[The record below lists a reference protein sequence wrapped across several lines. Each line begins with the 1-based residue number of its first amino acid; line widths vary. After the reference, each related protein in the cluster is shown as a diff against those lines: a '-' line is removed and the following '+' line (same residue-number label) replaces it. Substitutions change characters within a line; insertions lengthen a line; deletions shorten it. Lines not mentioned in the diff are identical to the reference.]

1 MHAIY
6 SQLLRKDGS
15 MSAVALDVCHG
26 SLAHRGWH
34 SSSTIVGVPPLR
46 QSYIT
51 PHFAKC
57 SPVATLKL
65 RLVSPTAG
73 APSRVYKTG
82 VMQNCLRWSG
92 RQSSALPGR
101 SRALRA
107 AVCRPSAVL
116 ALWPMSGALRIVFV
130 SGFAVYVVFAPA
142 HPWGLLASQHRPRGL
157 PVRPPRGLP
166 QTRAK
171 TRRVTVVAGHCGTPH
186 WPLTKATDSR
196 DREAVMLGALTPAR
210 SAIQQAARPT

>member
-15 MSAVALDVCHG
+15 MSAVALDVCHD
-26 SLAHRGWH
+26 SLAHRGWN
-34 SSSTIVGVPPLR
+34 SSSTIVGVPQLR

-57 SPVATLKL
+57 SSVVPLKL
-65 RLVSPTAG
+65 HLMSSTAC
-73 APSRVYKTG
+73 APSRVSKTG
-82 VMQNCLRWSG
+82 VMQNCLRWSS

-101 SRALRA
+101 WRALRA
-107 AVCRPSAVL
+107 ADCRPGGVHR
-116 ALWPMSGALRIVFV
+116 LWLRSGALRFALI

-157 PVRPPRGLP
+157 PVRPPCGLP
-166 QTRAK
+166 QNRAK
-171 TRRVTVVAGHCGTPH
+171 MRRMTMAVCWCGC
-186 WPLTKATDSR
+186 
-196 DREAVMLGALTPAR
+196 
-210 SAIQQAARPT
+210 

>member
-1 MHAIY
+1 MFV
-6 SQLLRKDGS
+6 
-15 MSAVALDVCHG
+15 AVVV
-26 SLAHRGWH
+26 LARYGH
-34 SSSTIVGVPPLR
+34 PLR
-46 QSYIT
+46 FYIT

-65 RLVSPTAG
+65 RLMSPTAG

-101 SRALRA
+101 WRALRA
-107 AVCRPSAVL
+107 AVCRPVGVHR
-116 ALWPMSGALRIVFV
+116 LWLRSGALRIVLV

-142 HPWGLLASQHRPRGL
+142 HPWGLLASQHCPRGL

-166 QTRAK
+166 QNRAK
-171 TRRVTVVAGHCGTPH
+171 TSHLTVVAWALPGGLDRHC
-186 WPLTKATDSR
+186 WPNSS
-196 DREAVMLGALTPAR
+196 VMMVAGLIHPRGGYLGSSQP
-210 SAIQQAARPT
+210 